1 MAVRG
6 FITAPLALTERSA
19 RRWLREASG
28 SAALYS
34 EQNVKIYVNAQARQ
48 VLDME
53 ILRQEIEQTVLHHAA
68 LSWSELTTVPDAVY
82 LLDPPPKKKR
92 VLCAQGFPWGVL
104 ADVSSVV
111 YSPDPTRFHLA
122 VRRALSYA
130 MLPDA
135 LHDSPFAAGLAE
147 WLARAGDGT
156 LDNELIA
163 LVDNGLVFPQRF
175 SWNHALVAGSFVQFL
190 TERFGEDIWIEMNR
204 LLSTRTRGIRGIA
217 LLEPEAGWML
227 QEICRT
233 RPWNLLVEW
242 WANLQRRGEKM
253 DRQTRSKQACKAFIR
268 EAYSAQLMVACREEC
283 KRFLTEYGKDSEIT
297 FYLAA
302 CYAQLGD
309 YPEAIQL
316 LLSTLDGMTSIRRA
330 WAYLRLGQLHD
341 LIGARD
347 AALQWYERV
356 REVTDPWGIILSR
369 AELFVQQAYVPFD
382 ERVRDEPWLHFQH
395 WLSRGG
401 EGGRPHLSISGRRSG
416 SVIVVN
422 YSIS

>member
-6 FITAPLALTERSA
+6 FVTAHVTLPERVA
-19 RRWLREASG
+19 RRWVREASP
-28 SAALYS
+28 SATLYA
-34 EQNVKIYVNAQARQ
+34 EQPLKMYVSTRASQTVDVERLRQSLKQ
-48 VLDME
+48 VLHYA
-53 ILRQEIEQTVLHHAA
+53 TTY
-68 LSWSELTTVPDAVY
+68 LSQLTTVPDAVY
-82 LLDPPPKKKR
+82 LLDPPSKKKR

-130 MLPDA
+130 MLPDT

-156 LDNELIA
+156 LDNEVIA
-163 LVDNGLVFPQRF
+163 LVDNGLVLPQTF
-175 SWNHALVAGSFVQFL
+175 SWNHALVAGSFLQFL
-190 TERFGEDIWIEMNR
+190 TERFGQDIWIQMNR
-204 LLSTRTRGIRGIA
+204 LLSTRTRGIRSIA

-233 RPWNLLVEW
+233 RTWDLLTEW
-242 WANLQRRGEKM
+242 WVDLQRRGEGM
-253 DRQTRSKQACKAFIR
+253 DRQTRRKHASRCFIR
-268 EAYSAQLMVACREEC
+268 EAYSVRLLSACREEC
-283 KRFLTEYGKDSEIT
+283 GRFLAEYGADSEIT

-302 CYAQLGD
+302 CHAHLGD
-309 YPEAIQL
+309 YPEAIRT
-316 LLSTLDGMTSIRRA
+316 LLSAVDDMTSTYRA

-341 LIGARD
+341 LIGARES
-347 AALQWYERV
+347 ALQWYERI

-382 ERVRDEPWLHFQH
+382 ERVQDDPWLHFRH

-401 EGGRPHLSISGRRSG
+401 EGGRPYFSISERRSG
-416 SVIVVN
+416 SFIVVN